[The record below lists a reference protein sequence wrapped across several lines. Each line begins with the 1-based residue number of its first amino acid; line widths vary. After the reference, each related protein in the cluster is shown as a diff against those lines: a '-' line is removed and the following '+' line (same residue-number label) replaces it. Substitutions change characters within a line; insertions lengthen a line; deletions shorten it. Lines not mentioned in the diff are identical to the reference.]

1 MYWETWHLLR
11 CQFNQLKGNNQM
23 TMIAV
28 YPTKKNLKENIG
40 KKLSY
45 IETSLFGNEYKSNGS
60 FVVCNRPHITNIGR
74 EWFAQVKMSDD
85 IIIGVK

>member
-1 MYWETWHLLR
+1 
-11 CQFNQLKGNNQM
+11 M

-74 EWFAQVKMSDD
+74 EWFAQVTMQND
-85 IIIGVK
+85 IITGVK

>member
-1 MYWETWHLLR
+1 
-11 CQFNQLKGNNQM
+11 M

-28 YPTKKNLKENIG
+28 YPTKKSLKENIG
-40 KKLSY
+40 KKLKY
-45 IETSLFGNEYKSNGS
+45 IETSLFGNEYQSNGTI
-60 FVVCNRPHITNIGR
+60 VVCNRPHITNIGR

>member
-1 MYWETWHLLR
+1 
-11 CQFNQLKGNNQM
+11 M

-45 IETSLFGNEYKSNGS
+45 IETSLFGNEYKSNGT
-60 FVVCNRPHITNIGR
+60 FVVCNRPHITKIGR
-74 EWFAQVKMSDD
+74 EWFAQVTMADD
-85 IIIGVK
+85 IIRAVK

>member
-1 MYWETWHLLR
+1 
-11 CQFNQLKGNNQM
+11 M

-28 YPTKKNLKENIG
+28 YPTKKSLKENIG
-40 KKLSY
+40 KKLKY
-45 IETSLFGNEYKSNGS
+45 IETSLFGNEYLSNGTI
-60 FVVCNRPHITNIGR
+60 VVCNRPHITNIGR

>member
-1 MYWETWHLLR
+1 
-11 CQFNQLKGNNQM
+11 M

-28 YPTKKNLKENIG
+28 YPTKKSLKENIG
-40 KKLSY
+40 KKLKY
-45 IETSLFGNEYKSNGS
+45 IETSLFGNEYQSSGTI
-60 FVVCNRPHITNIGR
+60 VVCNRPHITNIGR